1 MYQKSVLR
9 DLLSM
14 FLSGKQDI
22 QYPPIE
28 CSILQLNPLSI
39 TDDNLHYIDLL
50 AHAEII
56 ETKLRY
62 SKANSFTLLLKS
74 WNFVLRQIPSNH
86 EAYYFDV
93 EIKDFS
99 IRENFYVLQL
109 SQQPIKLIDDPELSY
124 QFEERRKIEVEKQ
137 QLGFNQNLFNPRSGK
152 SSLSKSDLSSFS
164 GGTGL
169 NPILPFNPSFGGTF
183 TPTYKVQKKS
193 DYAGKGSLA
202 KSIGYQKSEPIVE
215 QPFFRDSG
223 VKKPHKIIK
232 PTVHRL
238 SLEDIEDVEAW
249 YPIVEEILILKRI
262 PA

>member
-193 DYAGKGSLA
+193 EYAGKGSLA

-215 QPFFRDSG
+215 
-223 VKKPHKIIK
+223 
-232 PTVHRL
+232 
-238 SLEDIEDVEAW
+238 
-249 YPIVEEILILKRI
+249 
-262 PA
+262 